1 MQYSQSSYHTRKS
14 GKCIGLFFLLLAAII
29 GVAAAAYSSEPQLPP
44 LAADAVVLAFGDSLT
59 YGSGAEPF
67 QAYPAFLAKLIGR
80 RVVNAG
86 VPGEVTAAGLS
97 RLPAALEA
105 EKPAL
110 VIICHGGNDLLRR
123 LERKKTADNLKAMI
137 RLARERGAAVVLVAV
152 PFPDISLS
160 PPPVYREI
168 ARELALPLE
177 EKTLNAVLADRSLK
191 ADYIHPN
198 AAGYRRMAESIAD
211 LLKASGALK

>member
-1 MQYSQSSYHTRKS
+1 MKS
-14 GKCIGLFFLLLAAII
+14 VRNIGLLFLLLAAMI
-29 GVAAAAYSSEPQLPP
+29 GVAAAAFSSEPQLPP
-44 LAADAVVLAFGDSLT
+44 LAADAVVVAFGDSLT
-59 YGSGAEPF
+59 YGSGAEPS
-67 QAYPAFLAKLIGR
+67 QTYPALLAKLIGR

-86 VPGEVTAAGLS
+86 VPGELTAAGLS
-97 RLPAALEA
+97 RLPEVLET

-110 VIICHGGNDLLRR
+110 VIICHGANDLLRR
-123 LERKKTADNLKAMI
+123 LERKKTADNLKAMV

-152 PFPDISLS
+152 PFPDISLP

-168 ARELALPLE
+168 AREFALPLE

-198 AAGYRRMAESIAD
+198 AAGYRRMAESIAV
-211 LLKASGALK
+211 LLKTSGALK